1 MGIDADKN
9 DSLTYQ
15 LVEPE
20 SLPFKLSKRGG
31 LRTTRKLDYELDKHD
46 YSMTIQVMDDMNESF
61 EKSFTIHLI
70 NQIEDIDG
78 DGTEDAYDEDLDGDG
93 FANELELE
101 IGTNPTDRYSRPE
114 KPILRAG
121 SGQIDE
127 NGTIFLTGGI
137 KANGGAE
144 ISDFGFVL
152 SSSVSLDR
160 AESTVY
166 WVRGVGNPQN
176 LNLPLLR
183 ARFPEPFISV
193 LGQEMWQ
200 DMESGRSKR

>member
-1 MGIDADKN
+1 
-9 DSLTYQ
+9 
-15 LVEPE
+15 
-20 SLPFKLSKRGG
+20 
-31 LRTTRKLDYELDKHD
+31 
-46 YSMTIQVMDDMNESF
+46 MTIQVMDDMNESF

-127 NGTIFLTGGI
+127 NETIFLTGGI

-152 SSSVSLDR
+152 SPVFPDR

-166 WVRGVGNPQN
+166 WVGRGNPQI

-183 ARFPEPFISV
+183 ACFPEPFISV